1 MLVVKNTPANA
12 GDVRDAG
19 SIPGLGRSPG
29 GGHGNPLQYS
39 CLENPR
45 TEEPVRLQTIGS
57 QRVRH
62 DWSDLACMHSPII
75 LCQAEKTSLLRRIS
89 FQNGK
94 KIKLWELS
102 SVFHIFYIYIFW
114 LIKISRFENKI
125 NCSKIMIWYLSMKD
139 LALDNLAPPNHL
151 LLLGVHNA
159 LICILQCALN

>member
-1 MLVVKNTPANA
+1 MLHNWNITWAQYQHILGDFGFFFFNSGWINKWQKLISNRASQVLLVVKNPLVTAR
-12 GDVRDAG
+12 GVRDAG

-94 KIKLWELS
+94 KNKQNYELS
-102 SVFHIFYIYIFW
+102 VLFSTYFTF
-114 LIKISRFENKI
+114 ISF
-125 NCSKIMIWYLSMKD
+125 D
-139 LALDNLAPPNHL
+139 
-151 LLLGVHNA
+151 
-159 LICILQCALN
+159 